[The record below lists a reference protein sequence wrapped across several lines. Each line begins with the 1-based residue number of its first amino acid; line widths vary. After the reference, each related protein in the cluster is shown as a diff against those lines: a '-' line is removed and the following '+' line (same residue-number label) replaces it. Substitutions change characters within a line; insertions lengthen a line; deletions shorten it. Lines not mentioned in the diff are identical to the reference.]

1 MMRLGLGLSVAGVLL
16 FAVACSDDAGTPTPG
31 TGTGGGAGTATTAG
45 TSPGGSASAGSA
57 AGGVA
62 GTSTAGTSTGGS
74 SSSGSSTGGSAGS
87 GTAGGSAGSA
97 MGGSG
102 GAAGGSGGGAM
113 GGSAGSGGGACDAT
127 TGKALQFK
135 GGVNDLVAGDL
146 GNDLMGGNSARTVE
160 LWAHFTSDNSW
171 KAEGTMI
178 ELGRKT
184 NAANQVFG
192 IDMAGRTDANTGKFD
207 PYTNGIGDND
217 PTPVMLPS
225 TTWAH
230 LAWAYDGAGHFA
242 FFANGTKVTL
252 PHAGDGSGM
261 LATTKGIVTLG
272 GSQGFGYEGWDG
284 VMDEVR
290 VWSVFRAEADIKR
303 DMKVKLKG
311 TETGLVAYYN
321 LDEGTGETAD
331 DIKKTASHQLKFC
344 TANGGACPVQNAAKP
359 MWVASDIPGP
369 FTCAP

>member
-1 MMRLGLGLSVAGVLL
+1 MIRLSIGFGTVGLLL
-16 FAVACSDDAGTPTPG
+16 LGVACSDDQPTPTPPATAG
-31 TGTGGGAGTATTAG
+31 SAGTATTAG
-45 TSPGGSASAGSA
+45 SSSGGSASGSA
-57 AGGVA
+57 AGGMA
-62 GTSTAGTSTGGS
+62 GTGTAGMTTGGAGSSSGGS
-74 SSSGSSTGGSAGS
+74 SGGSSAGAAGTSAGS
-87 GTAGGSAGSA
+87 GGSTAGS
-97 MGGSG
+97 
-102 GAAGGSGGGAM
+102 GGSGGGS
-113 GGSAGSGGGACDAT
+113 GGSGGSGGGGNCDAT

-160 LWAHFTSDNSW
+160 LWAHFTAAASW
-171 KAEGTMI
+171 KGEGTVI
-178 ELGRKT
+178 ELGRRT

-192 IDMAGRTDANTGKFD
+192 IDMADGNGRTNADSGKFD

-217 PTPVMLPS
+217 GATAMIPIV
-225 TTWAH
+225 TWAH
-230 LAWAYDGAGHFA
+230 LAWGYDGAGHFE
-242 FFANGTKVTL
+242 FLVNGTKINL
-252 PHAGDGSGM
+252 SKPGDGTGM

-290 VWSVFRAEADIKR
+290 VWSVYRAEADIKR

-311 TETGLVAYYN
+311 TEAGLVAYYN

-331 DIKKTASHQLKFC
+331 DIKKVAGHQLKFC

>member
-1 MMRLGLGLSVAGVLL
+1 MIRLGIGFATVGVLL
-16 FAVACSDDAGTPTPG
+16 LAVGCGDDATPTPG
-31 TGTGGGAGTATTAG
+31 TAGAAGSPTTAG
-45 TSPGGSASAGSA
+45 TSSGGSASGSA
-57 AGGVA
+57 SGGMAGTATAGTATGGGSGSGSGGV
-62 GTSTAGTSTGGS
+62 GGSSTAG
-74 SSSGSSTGGSAGS
+74 
-87 GTAGGSAGSA
+87 AGGT
-97 MGGSG
+97 
-102 GAAGGSGGGAM
+102 
-113 GGSAGSGGGACDAT
+113 SAGSGGTGGGSGGSGGSSGSGGGSACDPA

-160 LWAHFTSDNSW
+160 LWAHFTSATSW
-171 KAEGTMI
+171 KGEGTVI
-178 ELGRKT
+178 ELGRRT

-192 IDMAGRTDANTGKFD
+192 IDMADTGRTNADAGKFD

-217 PTPVMLPS
+217 GATAMIPIV
-225 TTWAH
+225 TWAH
-230 LAWAYDGAGHFA
+230 LAWGYDGAGHFE
-242 FFANGTKVTL
+242 FFVNGTKVTL
-252 PHAGDGSGM
+252 SKPGDGSGM

-290 VWSVFRAEADIKR
+290 VWSVYRAEADIKR

-311 TETGLVAYYN
+311 TEAGLVAYYN

-331 DIKKTASHQLKFC
+331 DIKKVAGHQLKFC

>member
-1 MMRLGLGLSVAGVLL
+1 MMRLGIGFSAAGVLL
-16 FAVACSDDAGTPTPG
+16 LAVACSDDAGTPTPG
-31 TGTGGGAGTATTAG
+31 TGTGGGAGTSTTAG
-45 TSPGGSASAGSA
+45 TSPGGSASGS
-57 AGGVA
+57 GTTGTA
-62 GTSTAGTSTGGS
+62 GTATAGTSTGTAGTGTAGTAS
-74 SSSGSSTGGSAGS
+74 GGSAGS
-87 GTAGGSAGSA
+87 GGTGGGTTGGTGGAAGGT
-97 MGGSG
+97 G
-102 GAAGGSGGGAM
+102 GAAGGSS
-113 GGSAGSGGGACDAT
+113 GSGGGGACDAT

-135 GGVNDLVAGDL
+135 GNATDLVAGDL
-146 GNDLMGGNSARTVE
+146 GNDLMAGNSARTVE
-160 LWAHFTSDNSW
+160 LWAHFTSDTSW

-184 NAANQVFG
+184 TGANQVFG
-192 IDMAGRTDANTGKFD
+192 LDMAGRTDANTGKFD

-225 TTWAH
+225 VTWAH

-242 FFANGTKVTL
+242 FFVNGTKVTL
-252 PHAGDGSGM
+252 PHPGDGNGT

-272 GSQGFGYEGWDG
+272 GSQGFGYTGWDG
-284 VMDEVR
+284 IMDEVR
-290 VWSVFRAEADIKR
+290 VWSIFRAEADIKH

-331 DIKKTASHQLKFC
+331 DIKKAAGHQLKFC
-344 TANGGACPVQNAAKP
+344 TASGGACPVQNDGKP

>member
-1 MMRLGLGLSVAGVLL
+1 MIRLGIGLGTAGVLL
-16 FAVACSDDAGTPTPG
+16 FAVACGDDATPTPATAGAAGTP
-31 TGTGGGAGTATTAG
+31 TTAG
-45 TSPGGSASAGSA
+45 TSSGGSTSGSA
-57 AGGVA
+57 AGGMAGVA
-62 GTSTAGTSTGGS
+62 TAGTATGG
-74 SSSGSSTGGSAGS
+74 GGAGS
-87 GTAGGSAGSA
+87 
-97 MGGSG
+97 
-102 GAAGGSGGGAM
+102 GGSGGGS
-113 GGSAGSGGGACDAT
+113 GGGGACDPT

-146 GNDLMGGNSARTVE
+146 GDDLMGGNSARTVE
-160 LWAHFTSDNSW
+160 LWAHFTSATSW
-171 KAEGTMI
+171 KGEGTVI
-178 ELGRKT
+178 ELGRRT

-192 IDMAGRTDANTGKFD
+192 IDMADTGRTNADAGKFD

-217 PTPVMLPS
+217 GATAMIPIV
-225 TTWAH
+225 TWAH
-230 LAWAYDGAGHFA
+230 LAWGYDGAGHFE
-242 FFANGTKVTL
+242 FFVNGTKITL
-252 PHAGDGSGM
+252 SKPGDGSGM

-290 VWSVFRAEADIKR
+290 VWSVYRAEADIKR

-311 TETGLVAYYN
+311 TEAGLIAYYN

-331 DIKKTASHQLKFC
+331 DIKKAATHQLKFC